1 MTAAISR
8 CREIAAVILSGAK
21 DPISFSVGILRRSIY
36 SLFKMTNVL
45 LASSSKNCY
54 NKKSQIPVPLTSFGY
69 RAGEESH
76 SGLVRLLGEQIGPF
90 RVSWVRIPPP
100 PNERSEWGEERAN
113 CFARGLDE
121 KAAAMCEF
129 ALSNSEGQGEHREKG
144 MKSKLLYFSSGSA
157 KQKFPISSEAR

>member
-100 PNERSEWGEERAN
+100 PNERSE
-113 CFARGLDE
+113 
-121 KAAAMCEF
+121 
-129 ALSNSEGQGEHREKG
+129 
-144 MKSKLLYFSSGSA
+144 
-157 KQKFPISSEAR
+157 